1 MKDELICFSSNLKS
15 LRLKAGL
22 SRAALA
28 KMISY
33 SEKSI
38 EKWEMTSALP
48 PVSIVSKLAKI
59 FGVTVDNILYSSDV
73 EIKCLLGIDGGGTKT
88 EFLLTKLNGE
98 KVDSLLLGSSN
109 PVDIGIEKSISVL
122 KRGIDEI
129 CSGVNKKEISVFAGL
144 SGGSTGNNKKEIEK
158 FLSTQDFGYF
168 ANGSDTENALELALS
183 GDDGVAVIMGTGII
197 ALAQKKGL
205 RKRVGG
211 WGYLIDKGGS
221 GFNFGSDALDSAL
234 KAIDGRGGSI
244 LLKDM
249 IEEKIGKPLDESIG
263 DIYLKGKTYIASF
276 AECVFRAF
284 EQGDAVAE
292 QIIERNVE
300 EVSRI
305 ITSAHSFFDS
315 DEVKIVICGGL
326 SNRKEILSNYFD
338 KFLNKNIKI
347 IFNNDAMVKGAV
359 ALASKNL
366 NAEEN

>member
-59 FGVTVDNILYSSDV
+59 FGVTVDNILYSSKV
-73 EIKCLLGIDGGGTKT
+73 EIKYILGIDGGGTKT
-88 EFLLTKLNGE
+88 EFLLSKLNGE

-122 KRGIDEI
+122 KRGIEEI
-129 CSGVNKKEISVFAGL
+129 CSGINRKEISVFAGL
-144 SGGSTGNNKKEIEK
+144 SGGSTGSNKKEIEN
-158 FLSTQDFGYF
+158 FLLTMNFGKY
-168 ANGSDTENALELALS
+168 ANGSDTENALELAL
-183 GDDGVAVIMGTGII
+183 GGEDGVAVIMGTGII
-197 ALAQKKGL
+197 ALAQKNKE

-234 KAIDGRGGSI
+234 KALDGRGGSV
-244 LLKDM
+244 LLKDL
-249 IEEKIGKPLDESIG
+249 IEEKIGMPLDASIG

-276 AECVFRAF
+276 AECVFKAF
-284 EQGDAVAE
+284 EQGDSEA
-292 QIIERNVE
+292 QRIIEQNVS
-300 EVSRI
+300 EVVKI
-305 ITSAHSFFDS
+305 ITSANNFFDKK
-315 DEVKIVICGGL
+315 DVKIVICGGL
-326 SNRKEILSNYFD
+326 SNQKEILSRYFD
-338 KFLNKNIKI
+338 KYLNKDIKI
-347 IFNNDAMVKGAV
+347 TFNNEAMVKGAV
-359 ALASKNL
+359 EIARKNINL
-366 NAEEN
+366 ED